1 MTFYQNFKFTKNILK
16 GKNLF
21 ANSLI
26 AFDVRNK
33 KMLWYFQETCHDIW
47 NFDIAAPPILTTINK
62 YGARIDVAIAVTKL
76 GNTIILDRF
85 TGEPI
90 FDYEKKIAP
99 VSKFPGEKTCAYQPS
114 FKLPEPFSR
123 NIFTKDDITNLN
135 KASRDHVTSIV
146 EKSNYGFF
154 PTHELNKDPFQSNVL
169 KKYNCEKT
177 IKFLK
182 ECVNDYLAKTTPF
195 DYNGFPFVIQSAWLT
210 KTKKHHYAH
219 EHHHGDADISG
230 VYYIKTN
237 GEDGNLQ
244 FDNINSS
251 MSGNFIMGALTSK
264 QVAPLDTGLLM
275 LWPGPLK
282 HGTQENKTDS
292 ERISLSFNV
301 NVARP
306 CFSYKDGAFD

>member
-1 MTFYQNFKFTKNILK
+1 MSE
-16 GKNLF
+16 LF
-21 ANSLI
+21 QI
-26 AFDVRNK
+26 FPV
-33 KMLWYFQETCHDIW
+33 
-47 NFDIAAPPILTTINK
+47 PI
-62 YGARIDVAIAVTKL
+62 Y
-76 GNTIILDRF
+76 
-85 TGEPI
+85 
-90 FDYEKKIAP
+90 
-99 VSKFPGEKTCAYQPS
+99 C
-114 FKLPEPFSR
+114 
-123 NIFTKDDITNLN
+123 N
-135 KASRDHVTSIV
+135 KAESDTFDEVQEELNTVCDKIEFSQMENWTRD
-146 EKSNYGFF
+146 
-154 PTHELNKDPFQSNVL
+154 THELNKDPFQSNVL

-182 ECVNDYLAKTTPF
+182 ECVNDYLIKTTPF

-282 HGTQENKTDS
+282 HGTQENKTDN

-301 NVARP
+301 NIARP